1 MKIKHLLLLVVLVCC
16 TQNYL
21 FAQDKL
27 NIKFGKITPADFDLS
42 KHSFDTGAAAVVI
55 ADIGSSAFD
64 GNNDGWFSLNYKRHT
79 RIKIINKNGVDAA
92 NVEIPL
98 YFSGQAEEKVQSI
111 KAVTYTLEGGK
122 VVETELDKKSVFKD
136 KYDKNHLLVKFTLP
150 GVKEGCIIEYSYNVI
165 SDFLRNLQPWEFQGD
180 YPVLWSQYD
189 VRMPEFFN
197 YVFLSQGFFPLEHSV
212 ETSRS
217 AYNISR
223 SSTTGSSG
231 HFSLSANVSW
241 HKWIAK
247 NVPALKEESFTSSLR
262 NHVSKIEFQ
271 LSQYRFPDQ
280 PVEDIMGNWSKLA
293 TVLMKDEDFGAS
305 LTKNNN
311 WLDDE
316 LQPVTQG
323 VSDKLEKAKKVYT
336 YVRDRFTCTGKRGIG
351 LSNSLKT
358 IDKNKNGYVADINML
373 LTAMLKHE
381 GLDAYPV
388 ILSTRGHGY
397 TNEIYP
403 LLDRFNYVIC
413 GVTIDD
419 KAYYLDATDPSLG
432 FNRLASECYNG
443 HARAVF
449 PDIAKAVYF
458 NPDSL
463 NERKLVTVFIRGDK
477 PGALSGHFSS
487 NMGYYESL
495 NARSSIKEKG
505 EEAFFK
511 TIQTSYTGEMELS
524 ARKIENLKEPDK
536 SVKVEYDFTISQ
548 DEDIIYFSPMMNE
561 GYKENYFKAAERS
574 YPVEMPYVFDETYI
588 FNLEIPADYTV
599 EDVPKS
605 TKVNF
610 GEADG
615 FFEYMI
621 DKTPEAIRLRSRLKL
636 NRSFYEPEEYNDLR
650 EFFSYVV
657 KKHAEPIVLKKKK

>member
-1 MKIKHLLLLVVLVCC
+1 MKSKHFILLLTSLCL

-21 FAQDKL
+21 IAQDKL

-42 KHSFDTGAAAVVI
+42 KNKFDTGAAAVVI

-79 RIKIINKNGVDAA
+79 RIKIINKNGLDAA

-98 YFSGQAEEKVQSI
+98 YFSGQREEKVQNI

-122 VVETELDKKSVFKD
+122 VTETELDKKSIFKD
-136 KYDKNHLLVKFTLP
+136 KYDKNYVNVKFTLP
-150 GVKEGCIIEYSYNVI
+150 GVKEGCIIEYTYNVI
-165 SDFLRNLQPWEFQGD
+165 SDFLQNLQPWEFQGD
-180 YPVLWSQYD
+180 YPVLWSQYE
-189 VRMPEFFN
+189 VKIPEFFN
-197 YVFLSQGFFPLEHSV
+197 YVFLSQGYFPLEHSV
-212 ETSRS
+212 ETRRE
-217 AYNISR
+217 AYNISE
-223 SSTTGSSG
+223 TGTAGSSKYY
-231 HFSLSANVSW
+231 SISANLAW

-262 NHVSKIEFQ
+262 NHISKIEFQ
-271 LSQYRFPDQ
+271 LSQYRFPNS
-280 PVEDIMGNWSKLA
+280 PVKDIMGNWSTLA
-293 TVLMKDEDFGAS
+293 TELMKDEDFGAS
-305 LTKNNN
+305 LNKNNN

-316 LQPVTQG
+316 LKPLTQG
-323 VSDKLEKAKKVYT
+323 VTDKLEKARKVYA

-351 LSNSLKT
+351 LSVTLKT
-358 IDKNKNGYVADINML
+358 TDKSKNGYVADINLL

-388 ILSTRGHGY
+388 MLSTRGHGY
-397 TNEIYP
+397 TNELYP
-403 LLDRFNYVIC
+403 LINRFNYVIC
-413 GVTIDD
+413 GVTINN

-432 FNRLASECYNG
+432 FNHLSSECYNG

-449 PDIAKAVYF
+449 PDAANAVYF

-463 NERKLVTVFIRGDK
+463 NEKKLVTVFIRADK
-477 PGALSGHFSS
+477 PGEWSGHFSS

-495 NARSSIKEKG
+495 SARSRVKDKG
-505 EEAFFK
+505 EDEFFK
-511 TIQTSYTGEMELS
+511 TIQTSYTGEMEL
-524 ARKIENLKEPDK
+524 AAKKIDNLKEPDQPI
-536 SVKVEYDFTISQ
+536 KVEYDFTMKQ
-548 DEDIIYFSPMMNE
+548 DEDIIYFSPMMSE

-574 YPVEMPYVFDETYI
+574 YPVEMPYVFDDTYI

-599 EDVPKS
+599 EDMPKS

-610 GEADG
+610 GENDG
-615 FFEYMI
+615 FFEYLI

-636 NRSFYEPEEYNDLR
+636 NRATYLPDEYNDLR